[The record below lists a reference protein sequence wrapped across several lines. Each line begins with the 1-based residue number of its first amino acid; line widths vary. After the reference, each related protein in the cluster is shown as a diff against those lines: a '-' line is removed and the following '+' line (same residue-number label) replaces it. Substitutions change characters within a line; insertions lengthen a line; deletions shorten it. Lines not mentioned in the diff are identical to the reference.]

1 MNQKELAQRLRI
13 WRPAVK
19 RLLNTGVM
27 KYTKVGREL
36 IVTEQE
42 FQKFLDSHTEKIIN

>member
-1 MNQKELAQRLRI
+1 MNQKELAQRLRVWI
-13 WRPAVK
+13 PAVR
-19 RLLNTGVM
+19 RLLNTGDI

-42 FQKFLDSHTEKIIN
+42 FQRFLDSRTDK